1 MAGEQLAP
9 DEDMKVLFDCLWRL
23 KVKLIT
29 VLACSLISMDK
40 KETQVKGL
48 VCDAIADCTAITV
61 A

>member
-1 MAGEQLAP
+1 MAREQLAP

-40 KETQVKGL
+40 KETL
-48 VCDAIADCTAITV
+48 VIMFADLVWFA
-61 A
+61 